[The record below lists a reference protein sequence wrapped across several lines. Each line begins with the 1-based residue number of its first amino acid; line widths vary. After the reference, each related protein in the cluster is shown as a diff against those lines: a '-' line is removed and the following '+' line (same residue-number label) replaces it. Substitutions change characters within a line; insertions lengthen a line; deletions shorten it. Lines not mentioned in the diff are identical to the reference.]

1 MHDQVTCPLCG
12 NTSPTLDRHVILPK
26 PYKRYS
32 CGNCEGA
39 FFIPRVPAS
48 TEYYQDF
55 PEAAVE
61 DRWEFRRAS
70 EAINRVQPSRH
81 LDIGAGNG
89 AFLSQLKVGHRIALE
104 PSTIPPISPDA
115 EDERIADFGE
125 LGDLVDSANAF
136 HVLEHVE
143 VPRDFLKQVRKA
155 LTSGG
160 RLYMSF
166 PNPSRIEASLYQDKY
181 DLPPN
186 HLNII
191 SRAAAFSMLQ
201 QAGFEVEEVMEE
213 EINKSLFRLGSN
225 QFYALIRKY
234 FGPDLGDRLSKL
246 RAFTVLKPV
255 VFAPFILNCA
265 LRISFAKRRVGD
277 TVLYV
282 AKAI

>member
-1 MHDQVTCPLCG
+1 MRDQVTCPLCG
-12 NTSPTLDRHVILPK
+12 NTSPTLDRHVTLPK
-26 PYKRYS
+26 PYARYS

-39 FFIPRVPAS
+39 FFFPRVPAS
-48 TEYYQDF
+48 TEYYEDF

-61 DRWEFRRAS
+61 DRWEFQRAA
-70 EAINRVQPSRH
+70 EEINHVKPSRH

-89 AFLSQLKVGHRIALE
+89 AFLSQLQVAHRIALE
-104 PSTIPPISPDA
+104 PSTIPPIGPDA
-115 EDERIADFGE
+115 EDERVTDFNEVGAPVE
-125 LGDLVDSANAF
+125 SANAF

-143 VPRDFLKQVRKA
+143 DPRDFLKQARNA
-155 LTSGG
+155 LAPGG

-166 PNPSRIEASLYQDKY
+166 PNPSRFEASLYQDKY

-201 QAGFEVEEVMEE
+201 QAGFEVEQVIEE
-213 EINKSLFRLGSN
+213 KMTKSLLRLGSN
-225 QFYALIRKY
+225 QFYALVRKY
-234 FGPDLGDRLSKL
+234 FSPQRADQLSKS
-246 RAFTVLKPV
+246 RAFIVLKPL

-265 LRISFAKRRVGD
+265 LRSSFSERLIGY

-282 AKAI
+282 AKAV